1 MLVLIMFQVI
11 IGTGTNTGTGTDAG
25 TDVGTNDD
33 TGIKTYTG
41 TNTDTCTGTG
51 LPILSAFHPEIVH
64 LITFQLKEILFS

>member
-33 TGIKTYTG
+33 TGIKTYNG
-41 TNTDTCTGTG
+41 TN
-51 LPILSAFHPEIVH
+51 
-64 LITFQLKEILFS
+64 